1 MAVNAHI
8 KTRIIA
14 ISLSFFISLLLMA
27 AKFYGYKITGSAAIL
42 SDALESIINVIASA
56 FAFGS
61 IMVASRPPDKD
72 HPYGHGKIEYF
83 SAGFEGAL
91 IMLAA
96 IGIFMSG
103 WPRIFHPGQLPNLD
117 TGMLIILGTALM
129 NLFLG
134 TILIKCGKKTGSL
147 ALTADGKH
155 ILTDVYSTAAVLVGL
170 LLVRFTGK
178 LWMDGAAACLIGV
191 NILYAGGVLVV
202 QAFSGLMNT
211 ADPRL
216 LEEISRLIS
225 FHRRPCWIDIH
236 QLRAWT
242 SGNLVHMDFHL
253 ILPRDFSLEAAHREA
268 KDMETILMDHYQG
281 SASIL
286 IHMDPCIH
294 NDCPI
299 CSSHTCHDRSDKFQT
314 RIPWTVETMTM
325 TGWEK
330 LPDLI
335 HET

>member
-1 MAVNAHI
+1 MAAQTHI

-14 ISLSFFISLLLMA
+14 ISLSFTVSLLLMA
-27 AKFYGYKITGSAAIL
+27 TKFYGYKITGSAAIL

-56 FAFGS
+56 FALGS
-61 IMVASRPPDKD
+61 ILVASRPPDKD

-96 IGIFMSG
+96 GGIFMSG
-103 WPRIFHPGQLPNLD
+103 WPKIFHPEQLPNLD
-117 TGMLIILGTALM
+117 TGMLLILGTAIV
-129 NLFLG
+129 NLILAE
-134 TILIKCGKKTGSL
+134 ILIKSGKKTGSL

-155 ILTDVYSTAAVLVGL
+155 ILTDVYSTVAVLLGL
-170 LLVRFTGK
+170 LLVKLTGK
-178 LWMDGAAACLIGV
+178 LWLDGAVACLVGL

-216 LEEISRLIS
+216 LEEISRVIS

-253 ILPRDFSLEAAHREA
+253 ILPRDLSLEAAHNEA
-268 KDMETILMDHYQG
+268 KNLEMILMDHYQE

-286 IHMDPCIH
+286 IHMDPCIAI
-294 NDCPI
+294 DCPI
-299 CSSHTCHDRSDKFQT
+299 CASHSCSYRAEDAKA

-325 TGWEK
+325 IGWGK
-330 LPDLI
+330 
-335 HET
+335 TV

>member
-191 NILYAGGVLVV
+191 NIL
-202 QAFSGLMNT
+202 
-211 ADPRL
+211 
-216 LEEISRLIS
+216 
-225 FHRRPCWIDIH
+225 
-236 QLRAWT
+236 
-242 SGNLVHMDFHL
+242 
-253 ILPRDFSLEAAHREA
+253 
-268 KDMETILMDHYQG
+268 
-281 SASIL
+281 
-286 IHMDPCIH
+286 
-294 NDCPI
+294 
-299 CSSHTCHDRSDKFQT
+299 
-314 RIPWTVETMTM
+314 
-325 TGWEK
+325 
-330 LPDLI
+330 
-335 HET
+335 